1 MKRQIEIMAPAGS
14 YEALQAAIKAGAN
27 SIYFGVG
34 ELNMRARS
42 ASFGLD
48 DLSKVISIC
57 KENEVRSYLTLNTVM
72 YDDNLEV
79 MKKICDE
86 AKQAGITAVIASD
99 MAVIQYANSIDLEVH
114 ISTQTNVSNIEAV
127 KFFAKYADVIVL
139 ARELSL
145 EQIKFI
151 CDKIKEEKIVGPS
164 GKLVEI
170 ELFAHGALC
179 VSVSGKCYMSLAQY
193 NFSANRGACLQ
204 ACRRSY
210 RVTDEETGD
219 ELKVEN
225 KFVMSPKDLCTI
237 KFLDK
242 ILDSGVS
249 VLKIEG
255 RGRAPEY
262 VYTTTKVYREA
273 ADAYLSGEFC
283 NNGKCSNE
291 EREKKKEIQEKVD
304 NWVKY
309 LGSVFNRGFW
319 HGGYYLGK
327 KLGEWAGVYGSKA
340 TKEKVYL
347 GYVKNYFQKV
357 NVAEI
362 CLEAAE
368 IKVGDGLVIIGPTS
382 GVVKVEVN
390 ELRLSEGNVSV
401 EEVKAKDNK
410 TGESNA
416 GTKNVKKEVG
426 ITIPVT
432 EKVRVN
438 DKVYLWVN
446 RKE

>member
-1 MKRQIEIMAPAGS
+1 MKKQIEIMAPAGS

-42 ASFGLD
+42 ASFGLE

-57 KENEVRSYLTLNTVM
+57 KENNVRSYLTLNTVM
-72 YDDNLEV
+72 YDEDLDI
-79 MKKICDE
+79 MKKICYE
-86 AKQAGITAVIASD
+86 AKLAGVSAVIASD
-99 MAVIQYANSIDLEVH
+99 LAVIQYANSIGLEIH

-145 EQIKFI
+145 EQVKKI
-151 CDKIKEEKIVGPS
+151 CDKINDENLVGPS
-164 GKLVEI
+164 GELVRI

-210 RVTDEETGD
+210 RVTDDETGD
-219 ELKVEN
+219 ELRVEN
-225 KFVMSPKDLCTI
+225 KFIMSPKDLCTI

-242 ILDSGVS
+242 ILDAGVS

-273 ADAYLSGEFC
+273 ADAYLAGGFDV
-283 NNGKCSNE
+283 NYE
-291 EREKKKEIQEKVD
+291 EREKKEIKAKVD
-304 NWVKY
+304 NWVKE
-309 LGSVFNRGFW
+309 LESVFNRGFW

-327 KLGEWAGVYGSKA
+327 KLGEWAGLYGSKA
-340 TKEKVYL
+340 TKEKVHL

-357 NVAEI
+357 DVAEI
-362 CLEAAE
+362 CLEANE
-368 IKVGDGLVIIGPTS
+368 IKVGDELVIIGPTT
-382 GVVKVEVN
+382 GVVKAEVK
-390 ELRLSEGNVSV
+390 ELKLSEGDVGVEMVNV
-401 EEVKAKDNK
+401 EEAKGVN
-410 TGESNA
+410 S
-416 GTKNVKKEVG
+416 KKDVCV
-426 ITIPVT
+426 TIPIS
-432 EKVRVN
+432 EKVRAN
-438 DKVYLWVN
+438 DKVYLWVD
-446 RKE
+446 RES